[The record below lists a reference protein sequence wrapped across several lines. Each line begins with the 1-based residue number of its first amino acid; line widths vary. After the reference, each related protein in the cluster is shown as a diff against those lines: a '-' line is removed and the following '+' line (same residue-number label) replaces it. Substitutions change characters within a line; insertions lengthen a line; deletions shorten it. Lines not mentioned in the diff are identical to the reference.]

1 MELFKDSNID
11 FLKYRR
17 STFAVSVI
25 LIILGVYFI
34 FFGNGPNWG
43 IDFTGGSLVQLGF
56 SQPVTS
62 SEIRDALS
70 KHGMGSSLFQTF
82 SRSNEVIIRVQEE
95 KEDPI
100 KISNELVRIF
110 SEEMP
115 DQEIEVS
122 RNEMVGPLV
131 GEYLKKQAILA
142 FSLAFLGIILYVG
155 WRFKGGIWGLAGVIA
170 LIHDVFITFSVLVLM
185 GKEITL
191 IVVVAL
197 LLLAGYSINDTIVIY
212 DRIREN
218 MRIFYKKPLYETFN
232 LSINGTLSRTVITSS
247 TTLFVVLSLFFFGG
261 EVIHDFSFALI
272 IGIIIGTY
280 SSVFIASPIVFQ
292 WKKGK

>member
-1 MELFKDSNID
+1 MEIFKDVNID
-11 FLKYRR
+11 FLKFRR
-17 STFAVSVI
+17 SAFAISI
-25 LIILGVYFI
+25 ALIVFGAYFI
-34 FFGNGPNWG
+34 FLGNGPNWG

-62 SEIRDALS
+62 SQIRDVLS

-95 KEDPI
+95 KEDPV
-100 KISNELVRIF
+100 KIANELVRIF
-110 SEEMP
+110 GEEMP
-115 DQEIEVS
+115 DQEIGVS

-131 GEYLKKQAILA
+131 GEYLKKQAILS

-155 WRFKGGIWGLAGVIA
+155 WRFRGGIWGLAGVIA

-218 MRIFYKKPLYETFN
+218 MRIFYKKPLHETFN

-272 IGIIIGTY
+272 IGIIAGTY
-280 SSVFIASPIVFQ
+280 SSIFIASPIVYQ